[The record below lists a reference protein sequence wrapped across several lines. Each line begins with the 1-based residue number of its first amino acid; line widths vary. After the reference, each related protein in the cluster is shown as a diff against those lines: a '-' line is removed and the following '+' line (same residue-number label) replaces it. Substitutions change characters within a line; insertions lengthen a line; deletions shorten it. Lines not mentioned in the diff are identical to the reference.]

1 MTRRELEWLKD
12 VVRPTALAIRR
23 ELLRTVRS
31 EKAGHW
37 KLRASRGPAWPS
49 SMRKASR
56 HFERGFFRGL
66 KHAETIIARTLE
78 PKKFAV
84 KERKRP

>member
-1 MTRRELEWLKD
+1 MTRRELKWLKN
-12 VVRPTALAIRR
+12 VVRPTVLAIRR

-31 EKAGHW
+31 EKSRHW
-37 KLRASRGPAWPS
+37 KMRS
-49 SMRKASR
+49 SHRLGL

-78 PKKFAV
+78 PKKFTA
-84 KERKRP
+84 KEWKRP